1 MLKTIVKASLAG
13 CLLLAGGVN
22 AATTLLN
29 AEQHGFVG
37 HYYPTTSTEPQVA
50 VLVLGGAEGG
60 LPEQLA
66 QPVVDAGYP
75 TLALAYFNADGL
87 PPELEKIPL
96 EYFAKAKTWLQSQP
110 NVKQEQLM
118 IVGWSKGAELAL
130 LLASKDQQV
139 SKVVAIAPSSVVW
152 AGILKDWTKVPASSW
167 TEQGQELTHVP
178 FNPSGPVEG
187 LRDLYSQSLAN
198 RVDGGHAD
206 IAVTNIKGKVVLL
219 SGENDEIWPAPQMA
233 TEVCEKMNARHEN
246 QCEHLYYEG
255 LGHLLDEKFLDKNDA
270 LHQTF
275 INKLK
280 AD

>member
-1 MLKTIVKASLAG
+1 MLKNILKATLVSA
-13 CLLLAGGVN
+13 LLISAGVN
-22 AATTLLN
+22 ASTTPLN

-37 HYYPTTSTEPQVA
+37 HYHPATSTEPQVA

-60 LPEQLA
+60 LPKQLA
-66 QPVVDAGYP
+66 QPVIDAGYP

-87 PPELEKIPL
+87 PAELENIPL

-110 NVKQEQLM
+110 NVKQDQLM

-130 LLASKDQQV
+130 LLASKDEQV

-167 TEQGQELTHVP
+167 TEQGQQLTHVP

-198 RVDGGHAD
+198 RVDGGKAD

-233 TEVCEKMNARHEN
+233 KEVFEKINAKHEN
-246 QCEHLYYEG
+246 QCAHLYYKG
-255 LGHLLDEKFLDKNDA
+255 LGHLLDKKFLDKNDA

-275 INKLK
+275 INKLQ
-280 AD
+280 AN